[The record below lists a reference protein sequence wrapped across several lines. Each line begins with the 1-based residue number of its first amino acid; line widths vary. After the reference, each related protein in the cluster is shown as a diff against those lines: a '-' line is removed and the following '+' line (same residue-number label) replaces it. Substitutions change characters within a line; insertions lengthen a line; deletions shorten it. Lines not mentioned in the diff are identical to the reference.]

1 MTGVF
6 VLTDV
11 NTVILSNTGGT
22 KNATMR
28 TDLFHYMVVRKCGI
42 NNFI

>member
-11 NTVILSNTGGT
+11 NGILSNTGGT

-28 TDLFHYMVVRKCGI
+28 TDLSLYGCRKMW
-42 NNFI
+42 NK